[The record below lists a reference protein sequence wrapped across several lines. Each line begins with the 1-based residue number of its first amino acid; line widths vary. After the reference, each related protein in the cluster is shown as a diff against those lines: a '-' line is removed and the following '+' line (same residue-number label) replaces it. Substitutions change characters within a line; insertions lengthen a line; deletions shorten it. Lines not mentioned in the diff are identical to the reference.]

1 MPTLFTNF
9 DPALAALES
18 AAKKA
23 VEEEKK
29 GDGGQD
35 HKEGD
40 HKEDSHK
47 EGDHKEGDH
56 DHGGEGHAHEGG
68 HHGHPEGYYKY
79 DPDAEADLDASMG
92 MYLSPDHLLAHVQDA
107 PYFELPNVFGSS
119 LEKID
124 KDSHEHQNL
133 RYREPY
139 HLNIPNPLGITEK
152 NAIMEAQSD
161 FLGPITFQP
170 TKFVVL
176 ELFGALIVSA
186 LFITLGQKM
195 RDGQQVKGRFWNLL
209 EFFIVFV
216 RDEIAKPAIG
226 SQDAKRFL
234 PFLWSIFFFILT
246 LNLIGMVPFL
256 GAATGSISVTSVLAF
271 SVFVVVIATGTK
283 KMGVVGF
290 WKAQVPHMDLP
301 GPLALILV
309 PMIWLIEVFGLFVK
323 HLVLAVR
330 LFANMFAGHMV
341 LAVFVAFIGVTWNTS
356 LSYGVVPA
364 VIAASTGVNLLELL
378 VAFIQAYVFTFL
390 AALFIGAAVHPH

>member
-1 MPTLFTNF
+1 MALPWTTTF
-9 DPALAALES
+9 DPALAALG
-18 AAKKA
+18 AAGEKA
-23 VEEEKK
+23 KAEEKAK
-29 GDGGQD
+29 D

-40 HKEDSHK
+40 HKEGGAGH
-47 EGDHKEGDH
+47 DH
-56 DHGGEGHAHEGG
+56 DHEHGDDHHHAEGM
-68 HHGHPEGYYKY
+68 YKW
-79 DPDAEADLDASMG
+79 DPDAEQNLDASMG

-107 PYFELPNVFGSS
+107 PYFELPNIFGPANV
-119 LEKID
+119 ED
-124 KDSHEHQNL
+124 ENAVGHQNL

-139 HLNIPNPLGITEK
+139 HLEIPNPLGYTNETPMVK
-152 NAIMEAQSD
+152 GKGD

-176 ELFGALIVSA
+176 ELLGALIVAA

-195 RDGQQVKGRFWNLL
+195 KDGQQVKGRFWNLL
-209 EFFIVFV
+209 EFFVVFV

-226 SQDAKRFL
+226 SHDAKRFL

-256 GAATGSISVTSVLAF
+256 GAATGSISVTAVLAF
-271 SVFVVVIATGTK
+271 SVFVVVVATGTK

-341 LAVFVAFIGVTWNTS
+341 LAVFVAFIGVTWNTA